1 MSVPIYLAVT
11 RTPERQENPYWSP
24 NNDGIESKFIITDVT
39 TNTFLYS
46 EKELI
51 NFLSKNAETIP
62 KTIRY
67 YAIEEIKPSL
77 KVTHT
82 LSINGRLESEV

>member
-1 MSVPIYLAVT
+1 MQDPIYLAVT
-11 RTPERQENPYWSP
+11 STPERQENPYWNP
-24 NNDGIESKFIITDVT
+24 NNVSIESKFIVTDVI

-51 NFLSKNAETIP
+51 NFLSKNDDTCS

-82 LSINGRLESEV
+82 LSINGRLEAEV